1 MRRIPAVLACCAM
14 SFLYLPP
21 AEAQTFRAGFAKQ
34 DITPT
39 KPTPMWGYGAR
50 QAALS
55 TGVRDP
61 LYAKAL
67 VIDVGSEKLA
77 LVGLD
82 LGRAPR
88 EDMLIRI
95 REAIR
100 QSCGIG
106 MSLIVGSH
114 THHGPVI
121 ELLDEPGKGRGAFDN
136 AVAYATELEQ
146 KIILAIEQAAADLR
160 PAKIGWGA
168 KPVDLNRNRHSKIE
182 PKPVDRELGVIR
194 LDGLDGN
201 PIAVIVNFAAHPT
214 MLEVSDLRFSA
225 EWPGQMMNA
234 VEAQLGAPCLFL
246 QGALGDLS
254 VQKTEEIR
262 DIETYGQALAEHVIE
277 VASALETRIA
287 DRPRLQMRE
296 EEFEFSTRMPIGNP
310 LAQLLFSRWFFPE
323 LVAATMDED
332 LRNNTIR
339 PRLTV
344 VLING
349 ELALVGGSGEW
360 FSQHSVRLKERARD
374 VRTFVLS
381 CCNGHHMYFPT
392 IEATAEGG
400 YGADPMVGWVSLGA
414 GEHMMDRALIHIQ
427 TMLGRYDFKLPF

>member
-1 MRRIPAVLACCAM
+1 MGTGDHEEQLSKHSDERTMRRIPAVLACCAM

-88 EDMLIRI
+88 EDMLVRI

-100 QSCGIG
+100 QSCGVG

-121 ELLDEPGKGRGAFDN
+121 ELLDEPGKGRGAFDD

-146 KIILAIEQAAADLR
+146 KIIAAIEQAAADVR

-234 VEAQLGAPCLFL
+234 VEAELGAPCLFL

-254 VQKTEEIR
+254 VQKTDDIR
-262 DIETYGQALAEHVIE
+262 DIETFGQALAEARDRGGQCPGDADCRPAA
-277 VASALETRIA
+277 VADARGGVRVQHPDA
-287 DRPRLQMRE
+287 DRQPAGPVVVQPFVFSGTGSRNDGPGSAEQHHPAAFDRRSDQPR
-296 EEFEFSTRMPIGNP
+296 IGP
-310 LAQLLFSRWFFPE
+310 GR
-323 LVAATMDED
+323 
-332 LRNNTIR
+332 R
-339 PRLTV
+339 
-344 VLING
+344 
-349 ELALVGGSGEW
+349 
-360 FSQHSVRLKERARD
+360 
-374 VRTFVLS
+374 
-381 CCNGHHMYFPT
+381 
-392 IEATAEGG
+392 
-400 YGADPMVGWVSLGA
+400 
-414 GEHMMDRALIHIQ
+414 
-427 TMLGRYDFKLPF
+427 LGRMVLPA

>member
-1 MRRIPAVLACCAM
+1 MRRIPAMLACCTM
-14 SFLYLPP
+14 LFLSLPS
-21 AEAQTFRAGFAKQ
+21 AGAQTFRAGFAKQ
-34 DITPT
+34 DITPA

-50 QAALS
+50 HAALS

-88 EDMLIRI
+88 EDMLVRI
-95 REAIR
+95 RAAVR
-100 QSCGIG
+100 KSCGVG

-121 ELLDEPGKGRGAFDN
+121 ELLDEPGKGRGAFDD

-146 KIILAIEQAAADLR
+146 KIILAIQQAAADVR
-160 PAKIGWGA
+160 PARIGWGA

-194 LDGLDGN
+194 LDDLDGD

-214 MLEVSDLRFSA
+214 MLEASDLRFSA
-225 EWPGQMMNA
+225 DWPGQMMNA
-234 VEAQLGAPCLFL
+234 VEAELGAPCLFL

-254 VQKTEEIR
+254 VRTTDDIR
-262 DIETYGQALAEHVIE
+262 DIETYGRALAEHVIE
-277 VASALETRIA
+277 VAHALETRIP
-287 DRPRLQMRE
+287 DRPRLEMRE
-296 EEFEFSTRMPIGNP
+296 EVFEFRSRMPMGNP
-310 LAQLLFSRWFFPE
+310 LAQWLFGRSFFPE
-323 LVAATMDED
+323 LVAATLDED
-332 LRNNTIR
+332 LRNNLIR

-344 VLING
+344 VLINR

-400 YGADPMVGWVSLGA
+400 YGADPMVAWVSEGA
-414 GEHMMDRALIHIQ
+414 GEHMMDRALIHLQ
-427 TMLGRYDFKLPF
+427 TLLERYDCNSPF